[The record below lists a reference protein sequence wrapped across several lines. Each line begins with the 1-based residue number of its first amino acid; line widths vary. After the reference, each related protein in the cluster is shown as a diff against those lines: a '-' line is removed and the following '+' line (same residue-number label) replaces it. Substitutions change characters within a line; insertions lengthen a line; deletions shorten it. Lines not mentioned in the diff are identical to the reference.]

1 LIGRDPVRAAWRL
14 SGGFVALGGVEV
26 AGRLADVLAE
36 DRLGVLCGV
45 RRSGGAQSEVVSPL
59 VTWTLTA
66 STKRAA

>member
-1 LIGRDPVRAAWRL
+1 
-14 SGGFVALGGVEV
+14 VALGGVEV